1 MPSNKSKAKKRP
13 SPSSAGLGMST
24 LSSADMDHPSSTSE
38 ECLTDSNNNSDDI
51 DPDILKK
58 LKNYEK
64 YSLRPRSIQNRIET
78 EKRQKMEPKKQ
89 PKPKS
94 KPPPLSKYRRK
105 TANARERNRMK
116 EINTAFDA
124 LQQVVPAYP
133 VLPVN
138 AQGKTCEK
146 LTKITT
152 LRLAMNYISAL
163 SNLLNNGDD
172 PSDNEGS
179 TSSSVVNSCGGSISS
194 GGSNYADSSAGG
206 VSSSVSEF
214 SPASSYAMS
223 PLSSC
228 SPAGPDCIQTVMRS
242 VVSPAAAA
250 ALSANAAT
258 LNNLSLNGQLSTS
271 ALSQIIIVPTP
282 SPVTITSPLSALSK
296 KAKQQQQ
303 QQQHLHHHH
312 LHHHHHHLPPH
323 SLSSSPVSSIV
334 SMSPPASSPSST
346 CSSSSS
352 SKTNPSHGQSSYNN
366 FSPMS
371 QLPHSQP
378 PSIPLSMMMTSAS
391 YSSNKHFVT
400 STHHHH
406 GTNKLPPIAT
416 SMSSALLRKSM
427 STFAADCI
435 QLTSGLGYSTTPSSS
450 MGGGYATNSNICTS
464 SSNSNNSDGANRT
477 GSLSSLTE
485 SDLSEY
491 ASDLLSDEGSTLD
504 DPMFDDIIGVGVA
517 TDLELLLQQTDSDA
531 LAFG

>member
-1 MPSNKSKAKKRP
+1 MPSNKAKAKKRP
-13 SPSSAGLGMST
+13 ATMSS
-24 LSSADMDHPSSTSE
+24 SSGHSKMNPRTSDS
-38 ECLTDSNNNSDDI
+38 LTDSNNNSDDV
-51 DPDILKK
+51 DPADIIKK

-89 PKPKS
+89 PKPKQ

-105 TANARERNRMK
+105 TANARERSRMK
-116 EINTAFDA
+116 EINTAFDV

-163 SNLLNNGDD
+163 SNLLNNDD
-172 PSDNEGS
+172 PSDTEGS
-179 TSSSVVNSCGGSISS
+179 VGINSCGSSVSS
-194 GGSNYADSSAGG
+194 GGSNYAESSISLGG
-206 VSSSVSEF
+206 GSSSSSGSEF

-223 PLSSC
+223 PISSC

-258 LNNLSLNGQLSTS
+258 LSNLSLNGQLSTS

-282 SPVTITSPLSALSK
+282 SPVTISSPLTALSK
-296 KAKQQQQ
+296 KAKQQQSQ
-303 QQQHLHHHH
+303 
-312 LHHHHHHLPPH
+312 PSSAPKAP
-323 SLSSSPVSSIV
+323 SISMPSFASSSRSV
-334 SMSPPASSPSST
+334 SMSPPAT
-346 CSSSSS
+346 SSSSVCS
-352 SKTNPSHGQSSYNN
+352 SNVPISY
-366 FSPMS
+366 
-371 QLPHSQP
+371 LP
-378 PSIPLSMMMTSAS
+378 PSIAMSNTTISQLTS
-391 YSSNKHFVT
+391 YSPKIIMSNSSYKQQHSNNNINGS
-400 STHHHH
+400 ST
-406 GTNKLPPIAT
+406 KLPPIST
-416 SMSSALLRKSM
+416 SMSSALLKKSM
-427 STFAADCI
+427 STFAADCV
-435 QLTSGLGYSTTPSSS
+435 QLTSGIGYNNSSN
-450 MGGGYATNSNICTS
+450 NSGMYSNF
-464 SSNSNNSDGANRT
+464 SNSNNHIHLHADGGNRA

-517 TDLELLLQQTDSDA
+517 TDLELLLQQTDGDA